1 MSDAGGHDDK
11 LAPEPF
17 ERSHTLLQAQHEREE
32 VFRAAAFNTHRHIW
46 TQNTAHTFWHLKWR

>member
-1 MSDAGGHDDK
+1 MSDAGEHDDK

-17 ERSHTLLQAQHEREE
+17 EGSHTLLQAQHEREE

-46 TQNTAHTFWHLKWR
+46 TQNTAHTF

>member
-1 MSDAGGHDDK
+1 MSDAGEHDDK

-32 VFRAAAFNTHRHIW
+32 VFRAPLTPTDTFGPKTLHI
-46 TQNTAHTFWHLKWR
+46 LSDI